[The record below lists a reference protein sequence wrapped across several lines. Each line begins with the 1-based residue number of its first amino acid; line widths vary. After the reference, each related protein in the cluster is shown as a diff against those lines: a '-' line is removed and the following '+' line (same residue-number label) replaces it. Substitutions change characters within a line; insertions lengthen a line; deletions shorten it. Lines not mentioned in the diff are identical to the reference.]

1 MKIGD
6 LIRKTVPTEPAHVG
20 LIVGQPDL
28 NVGVVWVRWHHNDKQ
43 ELWKLSE
50 AEMVRES
57 R

>member
-1 MKIGD
+1 MKVGD
-6 LIRKTVPTEPAHVG
+6 LIRKTVPTEPAHIG

-28 NVGVVWVRWHHNDKQ
+28 NIGVVWVRWHHNDKR

-50 AEMVRES
+50 AEMVRAA